1 MGEAPIYREARGQT
15 HCVPALG
22 AESCRPC
29 YGCEGKSQCDLP
41 VAESQAPDA
50 ELACTQVRHTAGEFL
65 ENIEKPHRHTGKMG
79 AIYFRKKARTG
90 KLSVASVPTKK
101 TCASFSLISVC
112 LQD

>member
-29 YGCEGKSQCDLP
+29 YGCEGKTQCDLP

-50 ELACTQVRHTAGEFL
+50 ELACTQFRHTAGEFL
-65 ENIEKPHRHTGKMG
+65 ENIENRIATQEKWGQSILGKKPAREN
-79 AIYFRKKARTG
+79 FPLLVFPPRKRVRAF
-90 KLSVASVPTKK
+90 P
-101 TCASFSLISVC
+101 
-112 LQD
+112 